1 MAGVGL
7 EVEKKT
13 NLLHRIV
20 WDGRISRDLLP
31 YVFPCAGRF
40 LGCGSEV
47 WS

>member
-1 MAGVGL
+1 MAGLGL

-13 NLLHRIV
+13 NLLRRIV

-31 YVFPCAGRF
+31 YVFSCAGRL
-40 LGCGSEV
+40 LGCGLEV